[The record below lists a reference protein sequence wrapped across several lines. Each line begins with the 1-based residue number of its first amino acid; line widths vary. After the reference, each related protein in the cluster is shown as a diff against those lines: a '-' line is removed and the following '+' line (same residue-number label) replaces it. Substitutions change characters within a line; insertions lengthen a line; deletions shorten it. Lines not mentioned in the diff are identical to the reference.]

1 VGLARTPNN
10 GKDSGPRA
18 EGSVIIPMSSVL
30 PESVRWLWH
39 DRIPFGKLTILEGDP
54 GVMKSW
60 LALAIVTAYVNGVPL
75 PGETESHA
83 PGRTI
88 LLTAED
94 GLADT
99 IRPRLDGLGADVSRV
114 EAFRGMRNDDTGAER
129 PPSLAEDLWAL
140 DEALKGGLYGLV
152 IVDPLNAYLPG
163 DLDAHRDVAVRSVL
177 APLAQ
182 LAERYDVAIMTIRHL
197 TKGARDK
204 AIYRGGGSIA
214 YTAAARTVLLVG
226 IDPEDDRK
234 QRRVVVPIKNNLAPL
249 ATGLAFE
256 LREGRF
262 CWVGESTVTA
272 EALLAPDPV
281 GDEQDDRDDAVAA
294 MHQLLEDNGGHVGAE
309 DGTRQ
314 LHRLGLSDKAIR
326 RARKALGVDAIKE
339 GFGKAGRWVWR
350 AKTPKAPIPT
360 LSNETDAL
368 GRDRGPNNIGALRSK
383 SSALGALAALGNGE
397 AHRSDGELMDD
408 AYFAALVAVRPLD
421 EGDE

>member
-18 EGSVIIPMSSVL
+18 EDSVIVPMSSVL
-30 PESVRWLWH
+30 PESVRWLWR
-39 DRIPFGKLTILEGDP
+39 DRIPLGKLTILEGDP

-60 LALAIVTAYVNGVPL
+60 LALAIVTAYVNGAPM

-83 PGRTI
+83 PGRSI

-94 GLADT
+94 GLSDT

-114 EAFRGMRNDDTGAER
+114 EAFRGMRNDKTGAER

-140 DEALKGGLYGLV
+140 DEALRGGLYGLV
-152 IVDPLNAYLPG
+152 VIDPLNAYLPG
-163 DLDAHRDVAVRSVL
+163 DLDAHRDVAVRAVL

-182 LAERYDVAIMTIRHL
+182 MAERYNVAILTIRHL

-226 IDPEDDRK
+226 VDPEDERK

-256 LREGRF
+256 LRAGRF
-262 CWVGESTVTA
+262 FWIGESTVTA
-272 EALLAPDPV
+272 EALLAPDPI
-281 GDEQDDRDDAVAA
+281 GDEQDDRDEAVAA
-294 MHQLLEDNGGHVGAE
+294 MHQLLEDNGGQVGAE

-326 RARKALGVDAIKE
+326 RARKALSVDPAKE

-350 AKTPKAPIPT
+350 AKTPKAPNPAVSIG
-360 LSNETDAL
+360 TDAL
-368 GRDRGPNNIGALRSK
+368 GRAAESDSIGALRSK
-383 SSALGALAALGNGE
+383 SSALGALDALGNGE
-397 AHRSDGELMDD
+397 VHASDGVLDE
-408 AYFAALVAVRPLD
+408 AYFASLAAAGPVERED
-421 EGDE
+421 E